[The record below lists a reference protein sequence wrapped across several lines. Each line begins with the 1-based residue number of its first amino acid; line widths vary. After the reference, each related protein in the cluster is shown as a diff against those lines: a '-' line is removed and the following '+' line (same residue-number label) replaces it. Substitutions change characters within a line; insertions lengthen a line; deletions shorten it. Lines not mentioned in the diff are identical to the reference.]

1 MAALTIFGA
10 VSEVTN
16 FAGVAYEIYS
26 TAAKAMD
33 AAQKEQKGGGN
44 KKVWVMAYMETF
56 INDLGENWERWAKA
70 IFSFIDFAKSIFNS
84 KR

>member
-44 KKVWVMAYMETF
+44 KKVWVMAYMESF
-56 INDLGENWERWAKA
+56 IIDFGENWERWAKA